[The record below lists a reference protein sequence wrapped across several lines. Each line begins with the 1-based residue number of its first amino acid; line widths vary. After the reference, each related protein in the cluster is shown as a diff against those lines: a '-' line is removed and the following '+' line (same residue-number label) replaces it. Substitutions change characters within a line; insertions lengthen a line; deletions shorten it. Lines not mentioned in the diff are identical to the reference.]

1 MPYQKTQ
8 NLLSLLC
15 GALAGAAAM
24 YLLDPETGQR
34 RRQLIRRQAGD
45 YLGSAGETL
54 QSGWEKVAH
63 RARDV
68 GGAVAHSARDIG
80 SAVADRAKEWTGAA
94 SEQAEDV
101 TDYGNRLWGRVQ
113 QLGRRIGSRA
123 EDLRDRARGA
133 VERSTPLL
141 PISLTGIG
149 CCAIGAGLMYLMDPH
164 RGHSRRARLADKITS
179 FARRTRRSIS
189 RTGEDWRNRAYGM
202 AAETRSKFQDRGPIS
217 SEQLLQRVRS
227 EMGRAVSHPRLIQVM
242 ADANGTVTLTGRVL
256 ASESD
261 LLISTVESVRG
272 VNLVVNRMEVKN
284 TEQELNAGQHP
295 TQQSVPRM

>member
-8 NLLSLLC
+8 NMIAWMC

-34 RRQLIRRQAGD
+34 RRQFIRRQAGD
-45 YLGSAGETL
+45 YLGSAGEAV
-54 QSGWEKVAH
+54 QSGWEKVAD

-68 GGAVAHSARDIG
+68 GGAVADRARDIG
-80 SAVADRAKEWTGAA
+80 SAVAERAKEWTGAA
-94 SEQAEDV
+94 GEQAEDI

-113 QLGRRIGSRA
+113 QLGRRIGSHA

-133 VERSTPLL
+133 VEPSTPLL
-141 PISLTGIG
+141 PISLTGVG
-149 CCAIGAGLMYLMDPH
+149 CCAIGAGLMYLMDPD
-164 RGHSRRARLADKITS
+164 RGRSRRAWLTDKIAS
-179 FARRTRRSIS
+179 FARGTTRSVY

-202 AAETRSKFQDRGPIS
+202 AVETRSKFQGRGPVS

-256 ASESD
+256 ASEANR
-261 LLISTVESVRG
+261 LISTVESVPG
-272 VNLVVNRMEVKN
+272 VNLVVNRLDVKN
-284 TEQELNAGQHP
+284 TEQELNAGQNP
-295 TQQSVPRM
+295 TQQTVPRM